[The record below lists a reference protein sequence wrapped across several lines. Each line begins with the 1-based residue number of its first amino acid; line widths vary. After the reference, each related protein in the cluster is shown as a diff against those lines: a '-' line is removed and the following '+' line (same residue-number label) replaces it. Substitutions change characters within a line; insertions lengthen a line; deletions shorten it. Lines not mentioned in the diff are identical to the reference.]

1 MRLNISFICCL
12 IHFFLYFLD
21 LNYILVP
28 NSGTLSSPLSHLI
41 FLSLLLSSLEI
52 RILASPK
59 ARPILLNSAV
69 RKGER
74 VVPPSALELLMRF
87 TFPAPSARLKV
98 GIFWSI
104 CYIFPIWCVFF
115 FEKKCTCNLSF
126 A

>member
-1 MRLNISFICCL
+1 ML
-12 IHFFLYFLD
+12 
-21 LNYILVP
+21 
-28 NSGTLSSPLSHLI
+28 
-41 FLSLLLSSLEI
+41 SLEI

-59 ARPILLNSAV
+59 ARTILLNGAV

-98 GIFWSI
+98 GIFGSI
-104 CYIFPIWCVFF
+104 CYIFPSGMYFF
-115 FEKKCTCNLSF
+115 FLFFLKCSCNLCF